1 MKKFLCFILFAVM
14 LLCAATSASAA
25 TVKPGDQVTL
35 SISVGSVSAELYA
48 LEVNVNYTAGLEFVN
63 AAVSAPAGYMALST
77 PGANGGTLAIANF
90 MYNAPLT
97 SGTICN
103 ITFNVVS
110 EISGTE
116 TILLSGARATDT
128 NGKFVSSGFS
138 VYASSVD
145 VDVPCA
151 HVSSEAIIG
160 EESTCVKAGYKYYEC
175 TKCGVELKRVELEL
189 APHTVETIEGKAA
202 TCEDAGWTEGEKC
215 TVEGCDYEKKSEP
228 IAALGHKYDEGVVTT
243 QPTCTTEGVK
253 TFTCANDATHKRTEP
268 VEMLP
273 HTEVVDEA
281 VAPTCTATGLTEGKH
296 CSVCNKVLV
305 AQEVVDAL
313 GHTEVIDAAV
323 AATCTESGLTEG
335 KHCSVCDEVIVAQEV
350 VEALGHTEV
359 IDAAVAP
366 NCGNGTPGK
375 SEGKHCSVCGEVLV
389 AQEEVPAKHIPGD
402 EVTVKIPP
410 TCTAPGVGSFK
421 CSVCGQPAEDYEL
434 AKLPHTEVIDAAVAP
449 TCTDTGLTEGKHCSE
464 CNEVLVAQT
473 VVSALGHDWN
483 EWELT
488 IAPTCTVAG
497 AEARTCKVCKETEIR
512 GVDAI
517 GHDWNEWELTTAPTC
532 TDAGEETRTCKN
544 DCGETETREVKAN
557 GHAWGEWETVIEPT
571 EDENGLDKRVCSV
584 CNAEETREVSGK
596 AWYHMTSCSLGIRF
610 RDLEN
615 PVTNKWFMFTPVD
628 LSVEGEQTFDLI
640 AGNMHHIGTVTV
652 NVAEGNVTVTY
663 KLFNEGATDVVE
675 EFMTILPAIAD
686 VTALDFDAMT
696 NFAYGE
702 PISIQDV
709 LGGDTKV
716 LLFICNKVIYQEETF
731 GIKAFDH
738 DSKAYKAYVEELK
751 TLMD

>member
-1 MKKFLCFILFAVM
+1 MKKVISAFLCVL
-14 LLCAATSASAA
+14 LLCFACTAMAAKYDAGDTFTLRVSVSSNPGGAISARIKVAA
-25 TVKPGDQVTL
+25 DADVFEFVDAKLTGAAGQPPNKLTGAFAAKASDSLTPLSGELGYMTIKIKDNAAPGTYYISLSVDNNFDADYNVAGINIAGGMTITVKEPPCTH
-35 SISVGSVSAELYA
+35 E
-48 LEVNVNYTAGLEFVN
+48 
-63 AAVSAPAGYMALST
+63 GYWS
-77 PGANGGTLAIANF
+77 
-90 MYNAPLT
+90 
-97 SGTICN
+97 
-103 ITFNVVS
+103 
-110 EISGTE
+110 
-116 TILLSGARATDT
+116 D
-128 NGKFVSSGFS
+128 
-138 VYASSVD
+138 
-145 VDVPCA
+145 
-151 HVSSEAIIG
+151 AIIDKQP
-160 EESTCVKAGYKYYEC
+160 TCTEDGSKHYEC
-175 TKCGVELKRVELEL
+175 TKCGESSEPVV
-189 APHTVETIEGKAA
+189 IEATGHNMEAYGEVAA
-202 TCEDAGWTEGEKC
+202 TCEKPGSTGGAKC
-215 TVEGCDYEKKSEP
+215 TNEGCDYTEAATEIP
-228 IAALGHKYDEGVVTT
+228 ALGHKYDEGVVTT

-281 VAPTCTATGLTEGKH
+281 VAPTCTDT
-296 CSVCNKVLV
+296 
-305 AQEVVDAL
+305 
-313 GHTEVIDAAV
+313 
-323 AATCTESGLTEG
+323 GLTEG

-517 GHDWNEWELTTAPTC
+517 GHNWNEWELTTAPTC